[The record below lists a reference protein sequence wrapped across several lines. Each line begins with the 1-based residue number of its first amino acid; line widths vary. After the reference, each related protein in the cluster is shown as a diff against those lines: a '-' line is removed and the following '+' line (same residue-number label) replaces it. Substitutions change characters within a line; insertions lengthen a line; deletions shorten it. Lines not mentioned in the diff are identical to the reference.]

1 MIFLRIKIILLWS
14 ILLLLLS
21 ACEEKPKFTMDL
33 SDFFNLD
40 KNTTYVYKM
49 IDTHEVNGKV
59 EPLMPERYMEKHV
72 YPVGNN
78 CINIQSYVLFNDK
91 DIKQMDKGLRAQLK
105 DNKFR
110 TIDEKYCVDGNTIK
124 INGGIHM
131 DLDKEWNM
139 VSKSIPADGSK
150 LTENKIECQVVD
162 VSKKVVL
169 SKKRKIIHTQ
179 CTGELFETMDW
190 SFVENI
196 GLYKMKIVSTFPEFH
211 SQSTNEVIL
220 VREKLER

>member
-1 MIFLRIKIILLWS
+1 LF
-14 ILLLLLS
+14 LLLS

-59 EPLMPERYMEKHV
+59 EPLMPERYMEKRV
-72 YPVGNN
+72 IRAENN
-78 CINIQSYVLFNDK
+78 CVNIQSYVLFTDK
-91 DIKQMDKGLRAQLK
+91 DIEQMDKRLRVQLK

-124 INGGIHM
+124 INGETHM
-131 DLDKEWNM
+131 NLDKKWQIIFR
-139 VSKSIPADGSK
+139 SIPTDGPKS
-150 LTENKIECQVVD
+150 TEYKAECHVMNISEELVL
-162 VSKKVVL
+162 KKN
-169 SKKRKIIHTQ
+169 RKIIYTQ
-179 CTGELFETMDW
+179 CTSELFETMDW

-196 GLYKMKIVSTFPEFH
+196 GLYKMVSVFEDPEFH
-211 SQSTNEVIL
+211 SKSKNKIIL
-220 VREKLER
+220 VREKEKNRWL

>member
-33 SDFFNLD
+33 SHFLTVDR
-40 KNTTYVYKM
+40 NTTYVYK
-49 IDTHEVNGKV
+49 IVDTYEVNGKV
-59 EPLMPERYMEKHV
+59 KPFMPERYMEKRV
-72 YPVGNN
+72 IRAENN
-78 CINIQSYVLFNDK
+78 CVNIQSYVLFTDK
-91 DIKQMDKGLRAQLK
+91 DIEQMDKRLRAELK
-105 DNKFR
+105 DNKLR

-124 INGGIHM
+124 INGEIHM
-131 DLDKEWNM
+131 NLDKEWNI
-139 VSKSIPADGSK
+139 VSESIPSDGSK
-150 LTENKIECQVVD
+150 STEYKLECQVMD
-162 VSKKVVL
+162 VSEKLVL
-169 SKKRKIIHTQ
+169 KKKRKIIHTQ
-179 CTGELFETMDW
+179 CKEKNIGTLDW

>member
-1 MIFLRIKIILLWS
+1 MSFTRIKIILLWS
-14 ILLLLLS
+14 IVLLLLS

-40 KNTTYVYKM
+40 KNATYMYKM

-59 EPLMPERYMEKHV
+59 KPLLPERYMEKLV
-72 YPVGNN
+72 LPVGNN
-78 CINIQSYVLFNDK
+78 CINVQSYVLFNDNA
-91 DIKQMDKGLRAQLK
+91 IEQMDKRLRAQLK

-110 TIDEKYCVDGNTIK
+110 TIDEKYCVDGNTIN
-124 INGGIHM
+124 INGEICM
-131 DLDKEWNM
+131 NLDKKWQIIFR
-139 VSKSIPADGSK
+139 SIPTDGPKS
-150 LTENKIECQVVD
+150 TENKIECQVVD
-162 VSKKVVL
+162 VSEKVVL

-179 CTGELFETMDW
+179 CTSEVFETMDW

-220 VREKLER
+220 VGENKL